1 MKEAPLSY
9 KKSAD
14 SWQMKVQQFTKLPF
28 PLPWLLIAGVLF
40 GIGYVIARFCEE
52 DLSAIRFCAI
62 NAALIAAIANAV
74 VFFEMLLDQ
83 IADAASDLLK
93 EDEEKAQEWIRKWYD
108 NIFWSKKNIFA
119 GLVLGTLIVVARLV
133 GGNSLFTSMAG
144 NIYAYFINFAIGVT
158 GGSMFWAMLGIAGLM
173 LSLGKDVNIKPSIF
187 DTSTSSLRT
196 ASSVLWKVSFI
207 AALTYILGVSQIF
220 LCSIEIDTL
229 SKIIIVFFG
238 TFVVLYFIV
247 PQINIHKTLLRL
259 KRERLGALVKQID
272 NTFDDVS
279 KNPTPTNIN
288 QLRKL
293 FDLQH
298 VVNGKK
304 SWSFGATELLI
315 LLGTVL
321 IPLILFILEC
331 LIRSKLKQ

>member
-1 MKEAPLSY
+1 MKKTPLSY

-14 SWQMKVQQFTKLPF
+14 SWQMKVQGFMKLPF

-40 GIGYVIARFCEE
+40 GIGYVIVGLYEKNLRAVR
-52 DLSAIRFCAI
+52 LLAID
-62 NAALIAAIANAV
+62 AALIAAIANAV
-74 VFFEMLLDQ
+74 IFFEMLLDQ

-93 EDEEKAQEWIRKWYD
+93 EEEGKAQEWIRKWYD

-119 GLVLGTLIVVARLV
+119 GLILGTLIVVARLV

-144 NIYAYFINFAIGVT
+144 NAYAYFINFVIGVT
-158 GGSMFWAMLGIAGLM
+158 GGSMFWAMLGIARIM

-187 DTSTSSLRT
+187 DTSTSSLRI
-196 ASSVLWKVSFI
+196 ASSVLWKVSFV

-229 SKIIIVFFG
+229 SKIIIIFFG
-238 TFVVLYFIV
+238 TFIVLYFIV
-247 PQINIHKTLLRL
+247 PQINIHKTLLRF

-272 NTFDDVS
+272 NTFDEVA

-288 QLRKL
+288 QLREL

-331 LIRSKLKQ
+331 LIRSKSKQ